1 MITTPTNIPS
11 HSNYYLAR
19 RIGFGMAYYVSS
31 GVRDFGTA
39 EAVPFLDVSRRISA
53 ATGFR
58 TLRRARRMAEALL
71 MDRGVLFKIVNREG
85 EVIES

>member
-1 MITTPTNIPS
+1 MLNPN
-11 HSNYYLAR
+11 HSAKGAYYLAR

-39 EAVPFLDVSRRISA
+39 EAIPFLDVSRRIGA

-58 TLRRARRMAEALL
+58 TLRRARSVADVLL
-71 MDRGVLFKIVNREG
+71 MKRGVLFKIVDRNG